1 MASLSFNCRELI
13 LTLQEK
19 AANKMK
25 SHELQAQLYLLRMEL
40 HKVASEVAAEA
51 TAPHATRDTPA
62 ASMETTK
69 SSASPPPTIVEE
81 EGRADSLDEMS
92 VPLTP
97 RPPPSAARR
106 SSPAADPFHR
116 LKGMPS
122 TPWVMTPG
130 MTPGGPDA
138 PPRLD
143 STISSFGASMI
154 SLADGPSAR
163 GSILTSRQE
172 RKLRHVERKIG
183 KCQASLLAS
192 KEKFAEHEKALESL
206 IERAY
211 ECTGFAFVTFNSE
224 AAAKKCIEEVNSTA
238 GRNLA
243 RSYFHTAGSGRLGV
257 TPAKLSAERPPEPEE
272 VYWEQ
277 LQYKHAELL
286 PRQFKAS
293 SLLGLVALA
302 GTTLI
307 CLANYGMGPVMMHAA
322 TIGQRIGL
330 QARVWA
336 PPHIPLPHLTPTLQP
351 HIAHPAVPA
360 IPQAGFTVMIICGN
374 VFIFILTP
382 VSAAAATTSTTSTS
396 SSPPPPPPPPPQ
408 ILANVIE
415 RHYTFGGKELSCLC
429 KMLGF
434 QV

>member
-51 TAPHATRDTPA
+51 TAPHGTRDTPA

-81 EGRADSLDEMS
+81 GRADSLDEMS

-97 RPPPSAARR
+97 RRAVGGAAVVACRR
-106 SSPAADPFHR
+106 PFHR
-116 LKGMPS
+116 LKVMPS

-243 RSYFHTAGSGRLGV
+243 RSYFHTAGSGG
-257 TPAKLSAERPPEPEE
+257 SASRRRSSAPSAASRGS
-272 VYWEQ
+272 VGQ
-277 LQYKHAELL
+277 LRYKHAELPL
-286 PRQFKAS
+286 AS
-293 SLLGLVALA
+293 SRRRA
-302 GTTLI
+302 
-307 CLANYGMGPVMMHAA
+307 C
-322 TIGQRIGL
+322 
-330 QARVWA
+330 
-336 PPHIPLPHLTPTLQP
+336 
-351 HIAHPAVPA
+351 
-360 IPQAGFTVMIICGN
+360 
-374 VFIFILTP
+374 
-382 VSAAAATTSTTSTS
+382 SAS
-396 SSPPPPPPPPPQ
+396 S
-408 ILANVIE
+408 
-415 RHYTFGGKELSCLC
+415 RWRGRR
-429 KMLGF
+429 
-434 QV
+434 

>member
-25 SHELQAQLYLLRMEL
+25 SHELQVTGRHCLHHHHHHHLHHHHHHHLTPTSHELQAQLYLLRMEL

-51 TAPHATRDTPA
+51 TAPHGTRDTPA

-81 EGRADSLDEMS
+81 EGRTDSLDEMS

-116 LKGMPS
+116 LKVMPS

-336 PPHIPLPHLTPTLQP
+336 PPHIPLPHLNPTP
-351 HIAHPAVPA
+351 
-360 IPQAGFTVMIICGN
+360 
-374 VFIFILTP
+374 LT
-382 VSAAAATTSTTSTS
+382 
-396 SSPPPPPPPPPQ
+396 PPPPCCC
-408 ILANVIE
+408 
-415 RHYTFGGKELSCLC
+415 RRGSR
-429 KMLGF
+429 
-434 QV
+434 